1 MNFSSKIVALAL
13 GGAMYATTGVTV
25 ARDTTDTMASS
36 AGLPTVSA
44 SISQLDTKV
53 KYASAQTENIPTSR
67 SKGYHLIALG
77 SVLMLLIATR
87 RLRRDL

>member
-1 MNFSSKIVALAL
+1 MSFCLKIRTVAL
-13 GGAMYATTGVTV
+13 GVAMVAATGVT
-25 ARDTTDTMASS
+25 AAGNTTDTMASS

-44 SISQLDTKV
+44 SISQLNTKV
-53 KYASAQTENIPTSR
+53 KRSSAQAEDSPTAR

-77 SVLMLLIATR
+77 SVLMMLIATR